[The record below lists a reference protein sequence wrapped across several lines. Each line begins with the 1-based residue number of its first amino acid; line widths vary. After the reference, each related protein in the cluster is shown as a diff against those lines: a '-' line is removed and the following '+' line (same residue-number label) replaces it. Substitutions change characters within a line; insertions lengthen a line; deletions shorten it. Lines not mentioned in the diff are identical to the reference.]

1 MTSVDRWQLPDG
13 IEEVLPARAATVER
27 LRREL
32 LDLYRGWG
40 YQLVIPP
47 LMEFTDSLLTGLG
60 QDLDLLTFKLTDQLS
75 GRTLGIRADIT
86 PQVARID
93 AHSLCQGGVT
103 RLCYAGSTLH
113 TRPKSLMASRSP
125 IQLGAELYG
134 DNSLAADVEIVRL
147 MLATLE
153 AAGLSVDGDSGAD
166 ADGKSRGSAITLD
179 LGHVGVYEA
188 VLAMAGLSKEQEET
202 VFDALQRKSV
212 PDLRL
217 ALAGVEERFAGLI
230 IALVDLHG
238 GEAVLANAREL
249 FAELAPGALAAV
261 DALQKVAADIRR
273 QRPGLDIYFDLAE
286 LRGYHYHTGIVFA
299 AYVRGHG
306 QALANGGRYDN
317 VGEVFGRARP
327 ATGFATDLK
336 ALLALLPDEED
347 ERGAISMPYSDDP
360 ALAAIVTELR
370 QAGEI
375 VINCLATHPDPR
387 CDRQLVEDE
396 GEWRVQM
403 LENRTQPTS

>member
-1 MTSVDRWQLPDG
+1 MSTVDRWQLPDG

-27 LRREL
+27 LRRRL
-32 LDLYRGWG
+32 LDAYRGWG

-47 LMEFTDSLLTGLG
+47 LIEYTESLLIGLG

-75 GRTLGIRADIT
+75 GRTLGVRADIT

-93 AHSLCQGGVT
+93 AHSLAQPGIT

-113 TRPKSLMASRSP
+113 TRPKSLLASRSP
-125 IQLGAELYG
+125 IQVGAELYG
-134 DNSLAADVEIVRL
+134 DASLAADIEIVSL

-153 AAGLSVDGDSGAD
+153 VAGIAAE
-166 ADGKSRGSAITLD
+166 ITLD

-188 VLAMAGLSKEQEET
+188 VLASAGLSPEQEAT

-212 PDLRL
+212 PDLKL
-217 ALAGVEERFAGLI
+217 ALAEVEPHAADLI

-238 GEAVLANAREL
+238 DDRVLARAREL
-249 FAELAPGALAAV
+249 LGEHAPAAMAAV
-261 DALQKVAADIRR
+261 DVLDQAAEEIRR
-273 QRPGLDIYFDLAE
+273 QRPELDIYFDLAE
-286 LRGYHYHTGIVFA
+286 LRGYHYHTGLVFA

-317 VGEVFGRARP
+317 VGAVFGRARP

-336 ALLALLPDEED
+336 ALLDLLPDGGAGS
-347 ERGAISMPYSDDP
+347 GAISVPNRHDP
-360 ALAAIVTELR
+360 ALMARVNELR
-370 QAGEI
+370 EAGEI
-375 VINCLATHPDPR
+375 VINSLSAAPDPR
-387 CDRQLVEDE
+387 CDRQLVEAG
-396 GEWRVQM
+396 GEWRVEA
-403 LENRTQPTS
+403 L

>member
-13 IEEVLPARAATVER
+13 IEEVLPAQAATAER
-27 LRREL
+27 LRRRL
-32 LDLYRGWG
+32 LDLYRSWG

-47 LMEFTDSLLTGLG
+47 LMEFTESLLIGLG

-93 AHSLCQGGVT
+93 AHSLAQAGVT

-113 TRPKSLMASRSP
+113 TRPKSLLASRSP

-153 AAGLSVDGDSGAD
+153 LAGISSSTGGAD
-166 ADGKSRGSAITLD
+166 ITLD
-179 LGHVGVYEA
+179 LGHVGVYQA
-188 VLAMAGLSKEQEET
+188 VLASAGLSPEQEQT

-212 PDLRL
+212 PDLHI
-217 ALAGVEERFAGLI
+217 ALAGVAPAAAELI

-238 GEAVLANAREL
+238 DEAVLAKAREL
-249 FAELAPGALAAV
+249 FAEGAPGALAAV
-261 DALQKVAADIRR
+261 DALQEVATDIRR
-273 QRPGLDIYFDLAE
+273 QHPSLDIYFDLAE

-306 QALANGGRYDN
+306 EALANGGRYDN
-317 VGEVFGRARP
+317 VGAVFGRARP

-336 ALLALLPDEED
+336 ALLALVPGEQEP
-347 ERGAISMPYSDDP
+347 RGAISMPDSDDP
-360 ALAAIVTELR
+360 ALAGVVSELR
-370 QAGEI
+370 EAGEI
-375 VINCLATHPDPR
+375 VINCLSTEPDPR
-387 CDRQLVEDE
+387 CDRQLLEQD
-396 GEWRVQM
+396 GEWRVQ
-403 LENRTQPTS
+403 SIDY

>member
-1 MTSVDRWQLPDG
+1 MISVDRWQLPDG
-13 IEEVLPARAATVER
+13 IEEVLPAQAATAER
-27 LRREL
+27 LRRRL
-32 LDLYRGWG
+32 LDLYRSWG

-47 LMEFTDSLLTGLG
+47 LMEFTESLLIGLG

-75 GRTLGIRADIT
+75 GRTLGVRADIT

-93 AHSLCQGGVT
+93 AHSLAQEGIT

-113 TRPKSLMASRSP
+113 TRPKSLLASRSP

-153 AAGLSVDGDSGAD
+153 AAGM
-166 ADGKSRGSAITLD
+166 GSDITLD
-179 LGHVGVYEA
+179 LGHVGVYQA
-188 VLAMAGLSKEQEET
+188 VLACAGLSAEQEQT

-212 PDLRL
+212 PDLHL
-217 ALAGVEERFAGLI
+217 ALAGVRPEAAELI

-238 GEAVLANAREL
+238 DDAVLANAREL
-249 FAELAPGALAAV
+249 FADSAPGAVAAV
-261 DALQKVAADIRR
+261 DALREVATDVHR
-273 QRPGLDIYFDLAE
+273 QRPDLDIYFDLAE

-299 AYVRGHG
+299 AYVPGHG

-317 VGEVFGRARP
+317 VGEVFGRARA

-336 ALLALLPDEED
+336 ALLALVPAEAAT
-347 ERGAISMPYSDDP
+347 RGAISMPDSDDP
-360 ALAAIVTELR
+360 ALAAAVARLR
-370 QAGEI
+370 EAGEI
-375 VINCLATHPDPR
+375 VINCLGTDPDPR
-387 CDRQLVEDE
+387 CDRQLSEQD
-396 GEWRVQM
+396 GQWRVQAID
-403 LENRTQPTS
+403 

>member
-13 IEEVLPARAATVER
+13 IEEVLPAQAATAER
-27 LRREL
+27 LRRRL
-32 LDLYRGWG
+32 LDLYRSWG

-47 LMEFTDSLLTGLG
+47 LMEFTESLLIGLG

-75 GRTLGIRADIT
+75 GRTLGVRADIT

-93 AHSLCQGGVT
+93 AHSLAQEGIT

-113 TRPKSLMASRSP
+113 TRPKSLLASRSP

-153 AAGLSVDGDSGAD
+153 AAGM
-166 ADGKSRGSAITLD
+166 GSDITLD
-179 LGHVGVYEA
+179 LGHVGVYQA
-188 VLAMAGLSKEQEET
+188 VLACAGLSAEQEQT

-212 PDLRL
+212 PDLHL
-217 ALAGVEERFAGLI
+217 ALAGARPEAAELI

-238 GEAVLANAREL
+238 DDAVLANAREL
-249 FAELAPGALAAV
+249 FADSAPGAVAAV
-261 DALQKVAADIRR
+261 DALREVATDIHR
-273 QRPGLDIYFDLAE
+273 QRPDLDIYFDLAE

-299 AYVRGHG
+299 AYVPGHG

-317 VGEVFGRARP
+317 VGEVFGRARA

-336 ALLALLPDEED
+336 ALLALVPAEAAT
-347 ERGAISMPYSDDP
+347 RGAISMPDSDDP
-360 ALAAIVTELR
+360 ALAAAVARLR
-370 QAGEI
+370 EAGEI
-375 VINCLATHPDPR
+375 VINCLGTDPDPR
-387 CDRQLVEDE
+387 CDRQLSEQD
-396 GEWRVQM
+396 GQWRVQAID
-403 LENRTQPTS
+403 

>member
-1 MTSVDRWQLPDG
+1 MTTVDRWQLPDG
-13 IEEVLPARAATVER
+13 VEEILPAQAELVER
-27 LRREL
+27 LRRQL
-32 LDLYRGWG
+32 LDLYRSWG

-47 LMEFTDSLLTGLG
+47 LMEFTESLLIGLG

-75 GRTLGIRADIT
+75 GRTMGVRADIT

-93 AHSLCQGGVT
+93 AHSLAEQGVT

-153 AAGLSVDGDSGAD
+153 AAGLSD
-166 ADGKSRGSAITLD
+166 ITLD

-188 VLAMAGLSKEQEET
+188 VLATANLSVDQEKT

-212 PDLRL
+212 PDLHL
-217 ALAGVEERFAGLI
+217 ALVDVEPGAADLI
-230 IALVDLHG
+230 IALVRLHG
-238 GEAVLANAREL
+238 YDAVLASAREL
-249 FAELAPGALAAV
+249 LAEKAPAALAAV
-261 DALQKVAADIRR
+261 DALQEVATAIRR
-273 QRPGLDIYFDLAE
+273 QRPDLDIYFDLAE

-299 AYVRGHG
+299 AYVPGHG
-306 QALANGGRYDN
+306 QALANGGRYND
-317 VGEVFGRARP
+317 VGAVFGRARP

-336 ALLALLPDEED
+336 ALMTLLPAASVA
-347 ERGAISMPYSDDP
+347 RGAISAPDDS
-360 ALAAIVTELR
+360 AAQPGLQEKVNELR
-370 QAGEI
+370 AQGEI
-375 VINCLATHPDPR
+375 VINTLGAAADPR
-387 CDRQLVEDE
+387 CDRELVLDA
-396 GEWRVQM
+396 GHWQVQAKIGG
-403 LENRTQPTS
+403 QV